1 MCYTFYK
8 VKELMKMPVIS
19 RFYGL
24 VIKMYFMQS
33 EHNPPHIHA
42 LYGEYMGIMDIQTRK
57 MIAGDLPNRA
67 AKMLA
72 EWVEIHEKELMQ
84 IWETQNFVE
93 LPPLE

>member
-1 MCYTFYK
+1 
-8 VKELMKMPVIS
+8 
-19 RFYGL
+19 
-24 VIKMYFMQS
+24 MYFRQR

-42 LYGEYMGIMDIQTRK
+42 LYGEYIGVMDIQTRE
-57 MIAGDLPNRA
+57 MIEGDLPNRA

-72 EWVEIHEKELMQ
+72 EWVEIHEKELMK

>member
-1 MCYTFYK
+1 
-8 VKELMKMPVIS
+8 
-19 RFYGL
+19 
-24 VIKMYFMQS
+24 
-33 EHNPPHIHA
+33 
-42 LYGEYMGIMDIQTRK
+42 MGIMDIQTRK